1 MICVSFGE
9 ELDSSCEDFWSCW
22 SESLEAGVTGL
33 VPAAP
38 SIVILSQAPDAFPVS
53 PAGDSRCL
61 LCPHHIHACWGMRFL
76 DFSPADGSVPSQDSC
91 VCLSG
96 HQALC
101 AITRPQVFPRSRL
114 SAFSLVCCPG
124 KLHCRH
130 TYPKMNISVN
140 SYEIKTDD
148 TRLGTSYASFCAELW
163 E

>member
-1 MICVSFGE
+1 MPPLPPPHSR
-9 ELDSSCEDFWSCW
+9 L
-22 SESLEAGVTGL
+22 L
-33 VPAAP
+33 
-38 SIVILSQAPDAFPVS
+38 
-53 PAGDSRCL
+53 GDEIS
-61 LCPHHIHACWGMRFL
+61 RFL
-76 DFSPADGSVPSQDSC
+76 TCGWLSPISGQLCLP
-91 VCLSG
+91 LSG

-114 SAFSLVCCPG
+114 GAFSLVCCPG

-148 TRLGTSYASFCAELW
+148 TRLGISYASFCAELW